1 MKKYNNEAVFAFYVL
16 YFTFFI
22 SLASCSVSKQIDK
35 VAKPEI
41 INKPGLT
48 SAHIGISIYDPS
60 KNKWLY
66 NYQDDKYFIPASNTK
81 IMTCYTAMKYLGDSL
96 ISAYVKDNDSAV
108 TIIPNGDPAFLHPDF
123 SYQPLAD
130 LLRGKKTVV
139 IDNSSWQDEALGL
152 GWSWDDYNDDYMAE
166 RSVMPVYGNVIN
178 FKIVNDSLVNTGI
191 PVGITL
197 SKDWNFED
205 EMKMNENNLRS
216 LLKKFTVK
224 RQVEN
229 NNFEAVK
236 STQNFVSQSVPFKTE
251 PKFLKELL
259 KDTLHIENVLFINF
273 SPVDSSHEG
282 MKIIHSQPTDSLLKM
297 MMHRSDN
304 FFAEQSLLMI
314 SNGMLGV
321 MNDEKIIDTLLK
333 TDFKDLPQKPH
344 WVDGSGLSRYNLFT
358 PMDFVFV
365 LNKMLNEF
373 SWNRITTIF
382 PTGGTGTL
390 SNAYKNI
397 EGKIFAK
404 TGTLSN
410 NLALSGYII
419 TKRGKT
425 LIFSVLVGNHMAGS
439 VTIRD
444 AIARFLELL
453 CEKN

>member
-1 MKKYNNEAVFAFYVL
+1 MKLWVCA
-16 YFTFFI
+16 
-22 SLASCSVSKQIDK
+22 
-35 VAKPEI
+35 
-41 INKPGLT
+41 G
-48 SAHIGISIYDPS
+48 H
-60 KNKWLY
+60 
-66 NYQDDKYFIPASNTK
+66 
-81 IMTCYTAMKYLGDSL
+81 
-96 ISAYVKDNDSAV
+96 
-108 TIIPNGDPAFLHPDF
+108 
-123 SYQPLAD
+123 
-130 LLRGKKTVV
+130 GK
-139 IDNSSWQDEALGL
+139 
-152 GWSWDDYNDDYMAE
+152 
-166 RSVMPVYGNVIN
+166 
-178 FKIVNDSLVNTGI
+178 
-191 PVGITL
+191 
-197 SKDWNFED
+197 
-205 EMKMNENNLRS
+205 MKMNENNLRS

-259 KDTLHIENVLFINF
+259 KYTLHIENVLFINF

-304 FFAEQSLLMI
+304 FFAEQSLLMV

-425 LIFSVLVGNHMAGS
+425 LIW
-439 VTIRD
+439 
-444 AIARFLELL
+444 FLELL